1 MSLTTVHYPCSA
13 IAVVD
18 RPQIEDLKQA
28 AVADP
33 LGRARICLHM
43 SPADPIHEMVIAIR
57 RGSYSRPHR
66 NVRQSKSY
74 FAIDGRIALII
85 FDDSGKIVERI
96 CLEPGSAAPFFCR
109 LNSNCW
115 HTVVAC
121 SDMAVFLE
129 TNGGPFIKEQ
139 EEYAPWAPDNHEAE
153 VESHLNAIERIAH
166 EMS

>member
-1 MSLTTVHYPCSA
+1 MSLTTVHYPCREISA
-13 IAVVD
+13 VD
-18 RPQIEDLKQA
+18 RQQIDELKQA
-28 AVADP
+28 AAIDP

-43 SPADPIHEMVIAIR
+43 SPADSIHEMVIAIR

-85 FDDSGKIVERI
+85 FDDSGKIIKRI
-96 CLEPGSAAPFFCR
+96 CLEPSSAAVFFCR

-115 HTVVAC
+115 HTVISC
-121 SDMAVFLE
+121 SDQAVFLE
-129 TNGGPFIKEQ
+129 TNGGPFVKEL
-139 EEYAPWAPDNHEAE
+139 EEYAPWAPDGHETE
-153 VESHLNAIERIAH
+153 VDSYLDGIERITH